1 MGFSLKLNLASINQA
16 SIARD
21 GTQFDLS
28 KIRNTANGGDLF
40 HGTTAS
46 ALLSFTAANPE
57 VRGHLLPM
65 RRLLEEGL
73 APFSGE
79 RGNSLD
85 PKAPNAISTV
95 APENFASAYDY
106 ANSKGNGNVSEWNAK
121 QAAAELSALRTQLGG
136 LDSEHQVSK
145 ANLLTGQL
153 ERYGRLSEPEKALV
167 DGSFP
172 VVYALK
178 APPERVR
185 HAGSDIVG
193 EHLIAGGVQP
203 EEIRALY
210 VPRAH
215 VDQVAELIRNAGA
228 EHIKVAALEDVHA
241 Q

>member
-1 MGFSLKLNLASINQA
+1 MGFTFKLNLASINQA
-16 SIARD
+16 SVARD
-21 GTQFDLS
+21 GTQFDLG
-28 KIRNTANGGDLF
+28 KIRDTANGGDLF

-95 APENFASAYDY
+95 TPENFASAYDY
-106 ANSKGNGNVSEWNAK
+106 ANSKGKGNTTDWNAK
-121 QAAAELSALRTQLGG
+121 QAETELAALRTQLGPNFEHHV
-136 LDSEHQVSK
+136 SE
-145 ANLLTGQL
+145 ANLLGAQL
-153 ERYGRLSEPEKALV
+153 DRYGRLTEPERALV
-167 DGSFP
+167 DGGFP
-172 VVYALK
+172 VVFALK
-178 APPERVR
+178 APAERVK

-193 EHLIAGGVQP
+193 EHLIARGVQP

-210 VPRAH
+210 VPREH
-215 VDQVAELIRNAGA
+215 VDQVAALTQNAGF

-241 Q
+241 